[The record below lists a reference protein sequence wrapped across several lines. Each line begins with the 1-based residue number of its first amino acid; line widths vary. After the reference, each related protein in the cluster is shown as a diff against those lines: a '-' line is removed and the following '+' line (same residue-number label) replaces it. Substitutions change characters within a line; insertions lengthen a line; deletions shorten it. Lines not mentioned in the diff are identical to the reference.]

1 MLMYRSTLRPPSC
14 RQSPFH
20 SYFCHFH
27 VRRLASAGSVPVVN
41 SDQHAI
47 ETLEPWQE
55 NVAISLAKNKTD
67 AKNII
72 VDDLTAT
79 LEAHRASN
87 RALVIRRTP
96 VIQPVIREIKNAVI
110 DTRGLKKRPLSFEHD
125 NNGDSGTKNIYEEV
139 HEEIHQEKEEKF
151 NPMWPL
157 DSAQAKAEYGEKRC
171 KTYYKKGDALEYTG
185 AVAWPQR
192 PWKQE
197 RSFKDTQDT
206 PMKRPWLAYMKT
218 TGDDNLEWFVLESR
232 QGWF

>member
-1 MLMYRSTLRPPSC
+1 M
-14 RQSPFH
+14 
-20 SYFCHFH
+20 
-27 VRRLASAGSVPVVN
+27 PVVN

-72 VDDLTAT
+72 VDDLPAT

-87 RALVIRRTP
+87 RALVNRRTP
-96 VIQPVIREIKNAVI
+96 VIKPVIREIKSKLI
-110 DTRGLKKRPLSFEHD
+110 DTRRLRERSLSFEQGND
-125 NNGDSGTKNIYEEV
+125 GDSGTKNI
-139 HEEIHQEKEEKF
+139 HEEKEEKF

-171 KTYYKKGDALEYTG
+171 KTYYEKGDALEYTG
-185 AVAWPQR
+185 AVVWPQR
-192 PWKQE
+192 AWKQE
-197 RSFKDTQDT
+197 RSFRDTQDT

-218 TGDDNLEWFVLESR
+218 TGDDNLERFVLESR